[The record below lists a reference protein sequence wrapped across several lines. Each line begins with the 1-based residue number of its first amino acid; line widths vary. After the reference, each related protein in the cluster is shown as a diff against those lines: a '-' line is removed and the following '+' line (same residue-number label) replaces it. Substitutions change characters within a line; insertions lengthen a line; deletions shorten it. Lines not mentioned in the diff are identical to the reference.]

1 MLGIFTVWLREA
13 VWGLGGVEGGVGM
26 RQSSWYLSGPG
37 KAGFAPGEVS
47 WPGSCMRVLHE
58 GLWYQSG
65 DSPNFSLRRC
75 SGFTYLLIFIK
86 QLVFQLLP
94 LIHCRLFST

>member
-1 MLGIFTVWLREA
+1 MEA

-26 RQSSWYLSGPG
+26 RQSSRYLSGPG
-37 KAGFAPGEVS
+37 KAGFEPGEVS
-47 WPGSCMRVLHE
+47 WPRSCMRVLHE

-75 SGFTYLLIFIK
+75 SGFTYLYLSNSWS
-86 QLVFQLLP
+86 
-94 LIHCRLFST
+94 FSFRP